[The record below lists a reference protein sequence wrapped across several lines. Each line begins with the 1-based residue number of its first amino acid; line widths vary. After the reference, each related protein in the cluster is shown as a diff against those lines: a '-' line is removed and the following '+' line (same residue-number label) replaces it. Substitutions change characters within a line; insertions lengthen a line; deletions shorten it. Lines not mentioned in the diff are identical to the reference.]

1 MPLHRKLLILQREM
15 SMKKSSYLESVLI
28 CFHEF
33 LTASF
38 SLCFHRS
45 SVIMDL
51 HYALKPAKTEEK
63 TDHNNFHGKNQNR
76 FLFAGLLMVGCSPKV
91 GVNFTNPYPMLE
103 PDDEV
108 VVIERYAP
116 APDNADKIGS
126 IKVGDT
132 GFTLEKNGTF
142 EKVMNIIDSRSRE
155 VGGNVI
161 KITDHRAPDF
171 FSTVHRVNAD
181 LYHIDNIMDLKY
193 NSSGVIVRTPGN
205 VMNQSDRG
213 SGYGVVQAVAENEPD
228 WNWSISADVGYG
240 RRLGKISTDLDASER
255 ALVKHLMSGVSYNLQ
270 TLYYIN
276 SKIGLGLRYNNLRL
290 SNEEYGTLS
299 FENGHSETGTLGM
312 KIDLWY
318 AGPVMSFR
326 FPSDDG
332 NSMAFI
338 EYGLGLAGYSGKNS
352 INGKYEKSI
361 GTDVGYLFNAGY
373 HLSVTEHLTA
383 GVSVS
388 LTFGS
393 VRDFKYTDFNGNET
407 TVNLEVENS
416 ENINTFSIGL
426 GLRWLF

>member
-1 MPLHRKLLILQREM
+1 
-15 SMKKSSYLESVLI
+15 MKKTSYLFV
-28 CFHEF
+28 
-33 LTASF
+33 
-38 SLCFHRS
+38 
-45 SVIMDL
+45 
-51 HYALKPAKTEEK
+51 
-63 TDHNNFHGKNQNR
+63 
-76 FLFAGLLMVGCSPKV
+76 GLLMVGCSPKV

-108 VVIERYAP
+108 VVIERYDP
-116 APDNADKIGS
+116 APENADKIGS

-132 GFTLEKNGTF
+132 GFTLGKNGTY
-142 EKVMNIIDSRSRE
+142 EKVMNIIDVRSRE

-161 KITDHRAPDF
+161 KITDHLAPDF

-181 LYHIDNIMDLKY
+181 LYHIDNIKDLKY
-193 NSSGVIVRTPGN
+193 NSSGVTDNTHRSE
-205 VMNQSDRG
+205 MNQGDG
-213 SGYGVVQAVAENEPD
+213 GPEYGAVRAVAEYEPD

-240 RRLGKISTDLDASER
+240 RRLGKISSDLDASER

-270 TLYYIN
+270 ALYYIN
-276 SKIGLGLRYNNLRL
+276 SKIGLGLKYNDLRL

-299 FENGHSETGTLGM
+299 FDNGTSETGTFGM

-338 EYGLGLAGYSGKNS
+338 EYGLGLAGYSGKNT
-352 INGKYEKSI
+352 INGKSETNV
-361 GTDVGYLFNAGY
+361 GTDVGYLLNAGY
-373 HLSVTEHLTA
+373 HISVTEHLTA
-383 GVSVS
+383 GVSAS
-388 LTFGS
+388 ITLGS
-393 VRDFKYTDFNGNET
+393 VRNFRYTDFYGNDT